1 MNKKKEKGSKN
12 IMNTYIAIRPYIAQQ
27 IVEQLKKL
35 PYNEV
40 SGIIN
45 EIGDSMN
52 YPVQLN
58 WNQPVGGEEG
68 EKKEEQKRPIGFR
81 CVEEEVEGDDGEEG
95 EPDEPTIVC
104 KPKGKGKG
112 KKVCEVEL
120 VSEKHRF
127 VFFPDDEEAVIA
139 EGYKIFEPDTFDI
152 NDIK

>member
-1 MNKKKEKGSKN
+1 
-12 IMNTYIAIRPYIAQQ
+12 MNTYIAIRPYIAQQ

-58 WNQPVGGEEG
+58 WNQPIEVEEEEKEGENKEG
-68 EKKEEQKRPIGFR
+68 EKEQRKPIGFR
-81 CVEEEVEGDDGEEG
+81 FVEEVDGDDDGGEA

-104 KPKGKGKG
+104 KP
-112 KKVCEVEL
+112 
-120 VSEKHRF
+120 EKQR
-127 VFFPDDEEAVIA
+127 
-139 EGYKIFEPDTFDI
+139 KT
-152 NDIK
+152 K